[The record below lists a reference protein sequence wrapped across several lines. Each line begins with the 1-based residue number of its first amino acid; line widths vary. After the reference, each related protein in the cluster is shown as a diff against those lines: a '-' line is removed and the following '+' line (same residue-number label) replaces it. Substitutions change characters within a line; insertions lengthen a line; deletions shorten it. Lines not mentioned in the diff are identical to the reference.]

1 MEDTKRRGNP
11 NFGKKTEET
20 EEKEGKKEFVNCLRN
35 EKIEVRIVPRSDPN
49 NVNSQNTSNPRHLLS
64 DGMMEG
70 AKITFTVP
78 RRPTGQ
84 FVNVLTDEEKD
95 FLEHVMGLEPN
106 AMSVYKKDEI
116 NFWSDAN
123 PDGINKVILEKRN
136 NILDLSTPVGY
147 IKYKILLANSDRIC
161 KSVQELQDR
170 PKETY
175 KYVLVSE
182 STEADLAESQL
193 TTTQQCW
200 AEYGKISTD
209 KEVLAYLV
217 EKYLKRPFAI
227 GTSTLIQLQTK
238 VYEYIQNQPK
248 MFLTNV
254 TDKHLRTHVLI
265 KKAIDKGVIATRNQL
280 LYYRKDNLPLC
291 NNGQEATRS
300 VAAAFLDDPVNQ
312 ELKLAIESECKTEQ
326 SN

>member
-11 NFGKKTEET
+11 NFGKKAEETT
-20 EEKEGKKEFVNCLRN
+20 EEKKEKEFVNCLRN
-35 EKIEVRIVPRSDPN
+35 ERVEIRIVPRTDPN

-64 DGMMEG
+64 DGMIDG

-84 FVNVLTDEEKD
+84 FVNVLTDDEKD
-95 FLEHVMGLEPN
+95 FLENIMGLEPN
-106 AMSVYKKDEI
+106 TMSIYKKEEI

-123 PDGINKVILEKRN
+123 PNGINKVILEKRN
-136 NILDLSTPVGY
+136 NFLDLSTPEGY

-175 KYVLVSE
+175 RYVLVSE

-200 AEYGKISTD
+200 MEYGKISNN

-217 EKYLKRPFAI
+217 EKYLKRPFTV

-248 MFLTNV
+248 MFLANV
-254 TDKHLRTHVLI
+254 TDKHLMTHVLI
-265 KKAIDKGVIATRNQL
+265 KRAIDRGVITTKNNL

-291 NNGQEATRS
+291 NNGQEATKS
-300 VAAAFLDDPVNQ
+300 VAAAFLDEPKNQ
-312 ELKLAIESECKTEQ
+312 DLKLAIESECKTDKE
-326 SN
+326 